1 MARIIAFLILLLP
14 GVFSAIGI
22 KLIRDALFNDYY
34 LLFFNAGIQFII
46 GCILF
51 IGGIGFYWRIHFLQ
65 RSQNASNQKKRK
77 TVQPKPI
84 THYKQMSAISPVCSF
99 IFCTDNTLLYVFML

>member
-51 IGGIGFYWRIHFLQ
+51 IGGLAFIGG
-65 RSQNASNQKKRK
+65 
-77 TVQPKPI
+77 
-84 THYKQMSAISPVCSF
+84 F
-99 IFCTDNTLLYVFML
+99 IFYRDRKMHQIRKKEKRYNQNRSHTTNR